1 MFLYLLGRDSY
12 HNHNQQIINSSFVVS
27 LRQNS
32 TNEYMLRDTLF
43 FEKGER
49 LFFTADQHWHHA
61 RIISYCQRP
70 FSSVEEM
77 DEKLITN
84 WNNVVGD
91 DDIVFHLGDFA
102 KGGSSEWSRLLQ
114 RLKGKIYL
122 ILGNHDLKS
131 IGAGFSRFEGVCMQM
146 IINVKGQRIYLN
158 HYPFLCYG
166 GAYRNTWQLFAH
178 VHTCPAKTG
187 KDFSRLSMLFPTQYD
202 VGVDNNNFTPVS
214 FEQIETIIRRQIENA
229 KFCK

>member
-1 MFLYLLGRDSY
+1 
-12 HNHNQQIINSSFVVS
+12 
-27 LRQNS
+27 
-32 TNEYMLRDTLF
+32 MLKDTLF
-43 FEKGER
+43 FENGEH
-49 LFFTADQHWHHA
+49 LFSTADQHWHHA
-61 RIISYCQRP
+61 RIIEYCQRP
-70 FSSVEEM
+70 FSNVEEM

-122 ILGNHDLKS
+122 ILGNHDLKT
-131 IGAGFSRFEGVCMQM
+131 IGASFSRLEGAAMQM
-146 IINVKGQRIYLN
+146 IINVDGQRIYLN

-166 GAYRNTWQLFAH
+166 GAYPNIWQLFAH
-178 VHTCPAKTG
+178 VHTCPAKAG
-187 KDFSRLSMLFPTQYD
+187 IDFSRLSMLFPTQYD

-214 FEQIETIIRRQIENA
+214 YGQIKTIIRRQIENA
-229 KFCK
+229 KLCK

>member
-1 MFLYLLGRDSY
+1 M
-12 HNHNQQIINSSFVVS
+12 N
-27 LRQNS
+27 
-32 TNEYMLRDTLF
+32 RDTLF

-49 LFFTADQHWHHA
+49 LFFTGDQHWHHA
-61 RIISYCQRP
+61 RIIEYCQRP
-70 FSSVEEM
+70 FANVDEM

-102 KGGSSEWSRLLQ
+102 KGGSSEWSRLLK

-122 ILGNHDLKS
+122 ILGNHDLKT
-131 IGAGFSRFEGVCMQM
+131 IGAGFSRLEGIAMQM
-146 IINVKGQRIYLN
+146 IINVEGQIIYLN

>member
-1 MFLYLLGRDSY
+1 M
-12 HNHNQQIINSSFVVS
+12 I
-27 LRQNS
+27 
-32 TNEYMLRDTLF
+32 RDTLF

-49 LFFTADQHWHHA
+49 LFFIVVHHWHHE
-61 RIISYCQRP
+61 RIIKYCQRP
-70 FSSVEEM
+70 FSNVEEM

-102 KGGSSEWSRLLQ
+102 KGGSSEWSHLLQ
-114 RLKGKIYL
+114 RLMGKIYL
-122 ILGNHDLKS
+122 ILGNHDLKT
-131 IGAGFSRFEGVCMQM
+131 IGASFSRLEDVAMQM
-146 IINVKGQRIYLN
+146 IINVEGQRIYLN

-178 VHTCPAKTG
+178 VHTCHAKAG

-202 VGVDNNNFTPVS
+202 VGVDNNNFTTVS
-214 FEQIETIIRRQIENA
+214 YGQIKTIIGRQIENA
-229 KFCK
+229 KFCKQVINC